1 MRQQP
6 CGEDLLICAHKVL
19 HDEVLPALPDDRKH
33 ALRMV
38 LNAISIA
45 HRQMH
50 YGSAPE
56 LEELLQIRALLD
68 DQACSLNDG
77 LRQISRI
84 IRNGGGDPGESNRK
98 ALISLLRSTSQQ
110 RLSESN
116 PKALATRPS

>member
-6 CGEDLLICAHKVL
+6 AGEGLLICAHKVL

-45 HRQMH
+45 QRQMH

-56 LEELLQIRALLD
+56 LQELLQIRALLD
-68 DQACSLNDG
+68 DQVFSLNDG
-77 LRQISRI
+77 LRQIARI
-84 IRNGGGDPGESNRK
+84 IRDGGGDPGKRNRE
-98 ALISLLRSTSQQ
+98 ALMNLLRSTTQQ

-116 PKALATRPS
+116 PKALAARPS

>member
-1 MRQQP
+1 MRQQLAR
-6 CGEDLLICAHKVL
+6 EDLLICAHKVL

-45 HRQMH
+45 QRQMH

-56 LEELLQIRALLD
+56 LQELLQIRALLD
-68 DQACSLNDG
+68 DQVFSLSDG
-77 LRQISRI
+77 LRQIART
-84 IRNGGGDPGESNRK
+84 IRDGGGDPGKRNRE
-98 ALISLLRSTSQQ
+98 ALINLLRSTTQQ

-116 PKALATRPS
+116 PKALAARPS

>member
-6 CGEDLLICAHKVL
+6 AGEDLLICARYVL
-19 HDEVLPALPDDRKH
+19 RDEILPALPDDRKH

-45 HRQMH
+45 QRQLH

-56 LEELLQIRALLD
+56 LEELLHIRTLLD

-77 LRQISRI
+77 LRQVARI
-84 IRNGGGDPGESNRK
+84 IRSGGGDPGQRNRA
-98 ALISLLRSTSQQ
+98 ALISLLRSTSQR
-110 RLSESN
+110 RLNESN
-116 PKALATRPS
+116 PNVLAARPS

>member
-6 CGEDLLICAHKVL
+6 AGEDLLICAHKVL

-45 HRQMH
+45 QRQMH

-56 LEELLQIRALLD
+56 LQELLQIRKLLD
-68 DQACSLNDG
+68 DQVFTLNDG
-77 LRQISRI
+77 LRQIARI
-84 IRNGGGDPGESNRK
+84 IRDGGGDPGERNRE
-98 ALISLLRSTSQQ
+98 ALINLLRSTSQQ

-116 PKALATRPS
+116 PKALAARPS

>member
-6 CGEDLLICAHKVL
+6 AGEDLLICARNVL
-19 HDEVLPALPDDRKH
+19 RDEILPALPDDRKH

-45 HRQMH
+45 QRQLH

-56 LEELLQIRALLD
+56 LEELLHIRTLLD

-77 LRQISRI
+77 LRQVARI
-84 IRNGGGDPGESNRK
+84 IRSGGGDPGQRNRA
-98 ALISLLRSTSQQ
+98 ALISLLRSTSQR
-110 RLSESN
+110 RLNESN
-116 PKALATRPS
+116 PNVLAARPS